1 MKPSNLI
8 PTSTNAQWK
17 WREIIRPFLNNP
29 GIPQPSLCHA
39 AHASDQTAPGVARV
53 MPTKLA
59 LWSPLFSSEVSR
71 ILPRYSLESFCLE
84 SMLGLDFIAAI
95 APDIPLL
102 SLIIPY
108 SILSVWHRSQK
119 KTIQDHSNISRP
131 FKNIKDLKD
140 PKGILR
146 ILQNQSQH
154 TNKADE
160 IWQRI
165 WNTSIQWVKIRNRL
179 LQIVKLHFFSRSLG
193 WCGSRICFF

>member
-1 MKPSNLI
+1 MK
-8 PTSTNAQWK
+8 
-17 WREIIRPFLNNP
+17 
-29 GIPQPSLCHA
+29 
-39 AHASDQTAPGVARV
+39 VARNHSAISQQSGHTPAKPLSCCACKWSNRARCCPSDAHKACSLV
-53 MPTKLA
+53 SFVLFGGVSNPAKIQLGKL
-59 LWSPLFSSEVSR
+59 LFGKHVGTW
-71 ILPRYSLESFCLE
+71 LYSCYR
-84 SMLGLDFIAAI
+84 
-95 APDIPLL
+95 PWY

-108 SILSVWHRSQK
+108 YPLQYSFSLAQVAK